1 MYFLNEEQMASWYSL
16 TFQLFSISFN
26 LWPCFQRLFFFWRIG
41 RSSTR
46 GQNIGSSP
54 VSTTSFT
61 HPMNTST
68 SKKETVFEVWCFLC
82 LIKNSKLLKSRPPGA
97 ARTANLTPSLHSVL
111 LPQYSWRGWI
121 FSFLQFLQPKKIFTT
136 KKVSG
141 QKILWTW
148 GDPPTVKQ
156 SWNFSKWKV
165 VQKWKEMQ
173 KFAEKLC
180 FSQK

>member
-1 MYFLNEEQMASWYSL
+1 MFSKIVFLLKNRPIFNPWPKYWLIPSIDNIVYSSHEHFHKQKRD
-16 TFQLFSISFN
+16 TFWSMM
-26 LWPCFQRLFFFWRIG
+26 FFY
-41 RSSTR
+41 
-46 GQNIGSSP
+46 
-54 VSTTSFT
+54 
-61 HPMNTST
+61 
-68 SKKETVFEVWCFLC
+68 VWS
-82 LIKNSKLLKSRPPGA
+82 KNSKLLKSRPPGA